1 MGDPSRRTSS
11 RTCHRGDAS
20 SRSRTP
26 ATSCTSSSPRSSPS
40 WSWSSCHDHAD
51 SEGPVCRN
59 PSAPSFRTL
68 RHGRIGLA
76 LHQLRPGA
84 GRPLLLL
91 HGLGEQSPTEVPAA
105 SAAWPGPVCALD
117 FTGHGRSDA
126 PRGGGYTAEIL
137 MGDVD
142 AALGAPRRG
151 DDPRSRARRV
161 RRAARRRR
169 PAHPGPRR
177 GAGRRS
183 RSGRGR
189 SQPRVAVAR
198 APARGGEGSAR
209 PVRARSSWPATS
221 GRRTTR
227 SPTSAS
233 RCSSR
238 GSTTRSRSRR
248 PFGPRGWRPSRG
260 RWVCSRS
267 RSRPRSGATPWSDRR
282 SVGAGGDEG
291 RELDQRVTCLGRQRG
306 ALERCHRPRDEPL
319 DRRLDLGA
327 GPRPRP

>member
-1 MGDPSRRTSS
+1 MPVLAVLGMQPEVMGWGTRPEDVRAVPAATGTLRPDRGRRPL
-11 RTCHRGDAS
+11 RAHRAARDRRRAG
-20 SRSRTP
+20 
-26 ATSCTSSSPRSSPS
+26 PRVPVMTN
-40 WSWSSCHDHAD
+40 AD
-51 SEGPVCRN
+51 SEGPACRS

-117 FTGHGRSDA
+117 FTGHGCSDA

-151 DDPRSRARRV
+151 DDRRSRGRRV

-169 PAHPGPRR
+169 PAHPGPGR

-198 APARGGEGSAR
+198 APARGRRRVR
-209 PVRARSSWPATS
+209 PIPSRSSSWPATS

-227 SPTSAS
+227 SPMCAS

-248 PFGPRGWRPSRG
+248 PFGPPWLEAVAGEMGVLEEP
-260 RWVCSRS
+260 V
-267 RSRPRSGATPWSDRR
+267 AT
-282 SVGAGGDEG
+282 A
-291 RELDQRVTCLGRQRG
+291 LGRY
-306 ALERCHRPRDEPL
+306 AVV
-319 DRRLDLGA
+319 
-327 GPRPRP
+327 